1 MHRYPKDGIKSIL
14 GNDVKFVMVDP
25 LKDEKGAYLLGMCDS
40 DNNTIY
46 ILSGQ
51 KKKTQE
57 ETVIHEILHYVSDKL
72 NLKLNHAQIHGIT
85 TGYMSVRGKR

>member
-1 MHRYPKDGIKSIL
+1 MHRYPKDNIKSIL
-14 GNDVKFVMVDP
+14 GNDVKFIMVDS
-25 LKDEKGAYLLGMCDS
+25 LTDEKGAGLLGMCDS

-72 NLKLNHAQIHGIT
+72 NLKLNHNQIHGIT